1 MLGLVAHPHL
11 LQLSA
16 TTTDWAFAVA
26 AAGFV
31 MAVAYGLAQLGRR
44 GAPPVGFV
52 VVYLSSLL
60 FFAPVFLF
68 ANPYA
73 AVAGLVVAHGG
84 QYLVLVGLMA
94 SAQRTDRTR
103 TVSLALLVNVALL
116 GGIALNAASHEH
128 AGGPGARALY
138 GCYLGLTM
146 AHFVIDAGLWRLRD
160 EFPRSL
166 LAATVPYLLGQ
177 PPPQPPAAP
186 DAGPMATTTT
196 ITTIVTTTITN
207 GHQ

>member
-1 MLGLVAHPHL
+1 L
-11 LQLSA
+11 LQLTA
-16 TTTDWAFAVA
+16 TSTDWLFVA
-26 AAGFV
+26 AAVGFV
-31 MAVAYGLAQLGRR
+31 AAVAYGLTPLRARPAT
-44 GAPPVGFV
+44 GAFTVI
-52 VVYLSSLL
+52 YASSLL

-68 ANPYA
+68 GNPYA

-94 SAQRTDRTR
+94 GAHRRDRTR
-103 TVSLALLVNVALL
+103 TTGLALMLNVALL
-116 GGIALNAASHEH
+116 GGLALNAASHQH
-128 AGGPGARALY
+128 AGGGLSRAVY

-146 AHFVIDAGLWRLRD
+146 AHFVIDAALWRLRD

-186 DAGPMATTTT
+186 DAGPMAITSTTTA
-196 ITTIVTTTITN
+196 IVTTSRSS